1 MVYRRKSVSK
11 MAAAAVAAALVHNKE
26 CADIDPFTAVDAVV
40 VAVHKV
46 IPDKAPA
53 SAAEAAKDAGASGA
67 LCTAIAAAVA
77 AAAVGWEFE
86 HVKKVSSAASKAFR
100 DNESKKTAEIAKK
113 VSEEVLKVSSRY
125 PSVEAAAAAAYA
137 AYLSKHPI
145 TSGSGAPGAFGGGAS
160 GDATR
165 VPFDDIVE
173 GGAPIAAA
181 NAAGEAAKAKGG
193 PDRLSYAETA
203 AARAA
208 TFRGANS
215 RFLVSATV
223 KAGTPTHTTSQASA
237 RASAELQEE
246 VLEHV
251 TATIAVASYGDAM
264 LPASLGACGI
274 EMLEANPSSH
284 ELIYRKLETIVAL
297 DTFLA
302 GFLLFS
308 LTGRKQPERTPYSE
322 EVVQTTLQAYCFAVF
337 LAATISAG
345 LFMVVTGGTYALT
358 KKELVLPTVL
368 STFGFGLLLV
378 TVADAVYLELGEGI
392 HHDDDLAPLFW
403 ATVIVGFIIQVLT
416 IAFGVF
422 LAMHGSKYRW
432 HISCKAWPTARR
444 VEYPRRG
451 FFSGCCCCE

>member
-1 MVYRRKSVSK
+1 MVYKRKSVSK
-11 MAAAAVAAALVHNKE
+11 MAAAAVAAACVHEKE
-26 CADIDPFTAVDAVV
+26 GADTDSFTAVDAVV

-53 SAAEAAKDAGASGA
+53 SAAEAARKAGATGA

-86 HVKKVSSAASKAFR
+86 DVKKVSSAASTAYEE
-100 DNESKKTAEIAKK
+100 NKKGATAEIAKK
-113 VSEEVLKVSSRY
+113 VAEEVRKVSSRY

-137 AYLSKHPI
+137 AYLSKHPE
-145 TSGSGAPGAFGGGAS
+145 TPGSGTPGPFGGGAA
-160 GDATR
+160 DCATSFP
-165 VPFDDIVE
+165 VDDIVE

-181 NAAGEAAKAKGG
+181 NAAGEAAKVNGD
-193 PDRLSYAETA
+193 PDPLSYAETA

-208 TFRGANS
+208 TFRGASS
-215 RFLVSATV
+215 RFLFSATV
-223 KAGTPTHTTSQASA
+223 KAATPTNANSQNSA
-237 RASAELQEE
+237 RIPADE

-251 TATIAVASYGDAM
+251 TATIAVASYEDK
-264 LPASLGACGI
+264 LLHASLGACGN

-358 KKELVLPTVL
+358 KKELILPTVL
-368 STFGFGLLLV
+368 STFGFCLLLV

-403 ATVIVGFIIQVLT
+403 TTVIFGFTIQVLT
-416 IAFGVF
+416 IGFGVF
-422 LAMHGSKYRW
+422 FAMHGSKYRW
-432 HISCKAWPTARR
+432 HVSFRAWPTARR
-444 VEYPRRG
+444 VEYPRNC
-451 FFSGCCCCE
+451 FFSGCCRNK